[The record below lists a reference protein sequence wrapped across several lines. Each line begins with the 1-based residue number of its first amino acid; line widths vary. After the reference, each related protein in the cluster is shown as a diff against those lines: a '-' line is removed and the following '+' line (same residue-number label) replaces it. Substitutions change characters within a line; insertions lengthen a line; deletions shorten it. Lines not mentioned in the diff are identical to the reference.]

1 MEIYREHY
9 KIKIIYIMDN
19 KILPIEATLSTNKI
33 INMKNTTQIKRKRC
47 RNGTRKHRKTHRCRK
62 VLKKIIK
69 N

>member
-1 MEIYREHY
+1 
-9 KIKIIYIMDN
+9 MDN
-19 KILPIEATLSTNKI
+19 KILPIEATLSSSKI

-62 VLKKIIK
+62 VLKKVIK